1 MKIFHDFDHLGEI
14 RNAVVTTGSFDGVH
28 VGHKVI
34 LQRLKKL
41 ADEIGGETVLITF
54 HPHPRKV
61 LYPETAGK
69 NLLLINSQ
77 REKINLLQKAGLD
90 NLIIV
95 NFTLEFSKISS
106 IEFVR
111 DILLNKLHS
120 RIIVIGFNH
129 HFGHN
134 REGDYSELKKLGSA
148 NGFEVEEIAEQDI
161 QNESVSSTK
170 IRKAIQDG
178 NIQKANA
185 YLDHQYI
192 IMGLMRKS
200 SPILEEIG
208 FPCYS
213 VQIEEEC
220 KLVPPNGVYAVTVVG
235 DDCFSRAM
243 CFIRKNEDSPIDT
256 LVEVHLLESYGNI
269 DGRLGTLLF
278 HKRIREERNL
288 ETTEDLKKQLTIDR
302 NQVDELIF

>member
-1 MKIFHDFDHLGEI
+1 MKIFHDFDNLGEI

-28 VGHKVI
+28 IGHKVI
-34 LQRLKKL
+34 LQRLRKI
-41 ADEIGGETVLITF
+41 AEEIGGETVLITF

-61 LYPETAGK
+61 LYPETVGK

-77 REKINLLQKAGLD
+77 REKIHLLSKSGLD

-95 NFTLEFSKISS
+95 NFTIEFSRISS

-111 DILLNKLHS
+111 DILTNKLHS
-120 RIIVIGFNH
+120 RKIVIGFNH

-134 REGDYSELKKLGSA
+134 REGDYEELKRLGTTI
-148 NGFEVEEIAEQDI
+148 GYEVEEIAEQDI

-170 IRKAIQDG
+170 IRTAIQDG

-192 IMGLMRKS
+192 IMGIMSKS

-213 VQIEEEC
+213 VKIEEEC

-243 CFIRKNEDSPIDT
+243 CFIRKNEESPIDT

-269 DGRLGTLLF
+269 DGQAGTLLF
-278 HKRIREERNL
+278 HKRIREERTL
-288 ETTEDLKKQLTIDR
+288 PTTEDLKKQLTLDR

>member
-1 MKIFHDFDHLGEI
+1 VKIFYNFDHVGEI

-28 VGHKVI
+28 IGHKVI

-41 ADEIGGETVLITF
+41 AAETGGETVLITF

-69 NLLLINSQ
+69 GLFLINSQ
-77 REKINLLQKAGLD
+77 REKISLLQKAGLD

-95 NFTLEFSKISS
+95 EFTLEFSRITSV
-106 IEFVR
+106 EFVKT
-111 DILLNKLHS
+111 ILLNKLHA

-134 REGDYSELKKLGSA
+134 REGDFSELRKLGITS
-148 NGFEVEEIAEQDI
+148 GFEVEEIPEQDI

-170 IRKAIQDG
+170 IRKAIQEG
-178 NIQKANA
+178 SIQKANA

-192 IMGLMRKS
+192 MMGLLSKS
-200 SPILEEIG
+200 SPSLEEIG
-208 FPCYS
+208 FPSYT
-213 VQIEEEC
+213 VRIEDDC
-220 KLVPPNGVYAVTVVG
+220 KLVPTNGVYAVTVVG
-235 DDCFSRAM
+235 DDIFSRAM
-243 CFIRKNEDSPIDT
+243 CFIRKNEASPIDT
-256 LVEVHLLESYGNI
+256 LVEVHLLEPYGSI
-269 DGRLGTLLF
+269 EGQVGTLLF

-288 ETTEDLKKQLTIDR
+288 GTPEELRKQLTIDR
-302 NQVDELIF
+302 NEVDELIF

>member
-1 MKIFHDFDHLGEI
+1 VNIFHSFDHVGRI

-28 VGHKVI
+28 IGHKVI
-34 LQRLKKL
+34 LQRLRKL
-41 ADEIGGETVLITF
+41 AQDIGGETVLITF

-61 LYPETAGK
+61 LYPESAGK
-69 NLLLINSQ
+69 DLFLINSQ
-77 REKINLLQKAGLD
+77 EEKIHLLRKAGLD

-95 NFTLEFSKISS
+95 EFTVEFSKITS

-111 DILLNKLHS
+111 DILLNKLHA

-134 REGDYSELKKLGSA
+134 REGDYDALRKLGTTH
-148 NGFEVEEIAEQDI
+148 GFAVEEIAEQDI

-170 IRKAIQDG
+170 IRKALLDG

-192 IMGLMRKS
+192 IMGLLSTS
-200 SPILEEIG
+200 SQTLEEIG
-208 FPCYS
+208 FPS
-213 VQIEEEC
+213 FTLQIEEES

-235 DDCFSRAM
+235 EDCFSRAM
-243 CFIRKNEDSPIDT
+243 CFIRKNQEKPLDT
-256 LVEVHLLESYGNI
+256 LVEVHLLESYGSVE
-269 DGRLGTLLF
+269 GQMATLLF
-278 HKRIREERNL
+278 HKRIREERL
-288 ETTEDLKKQLTIDR
+288 LKTTEDLRQQLIIDR
-302 NQVDELIF
+302 NQIDELIF

>member
-1 MKIFHDFDHLGEI
+1 MKIFHDFDHVGEI

-34 LQRLKKL
+34 LHRLKKL
-41 ADEIGGETVLITF
+41 AAEIGGETVLITF

-77 REKINLLQKAGLD
+77 REKIHLLSKAGLD

-106 IEFVR
+106 MEFVR

-120 RIIVIGFNH
+120 RMIVIGFNH

-192 IMGLMRKS
+192 IMGLLRKS

-243 CFIRKNEDSPIDT
+243 CFIRKNEDAPIDT

-269 DGRLGTLLF
+269 DGQLGTLLF

-302 NQVDELIF
+302 DQVDELIF

>member
-1 MKIFHDFDHLGEI
+1 VRIFHDFNEAGEI

-28 VGHKVI
+28 IGHKVI

-41 ADEIGGETVLITF
+41 AAEIGGETVLITF

-69 NLLLINSQ
+69 DLFLINSQ
-77 REKINLLQKAGLD
+77 REKIHLLQKAGLD

-95 NFTLEFSKISS
+95 NFTIEFSRISS
-106 IEFVR
+106 MEFVR
-111 DILLNKLHS
+111 DILLNKLHA
-120 RIIVIGFNH
+120 RIIVVGFNH

-134 REGDYSELKKLGSA
+134 REGDYEALKKLGVQH
-148 NGFEVEEIAEQDI
+148 GFGVEEIAEQDI

-170 IRKAIQDG
+170 IRKALQDG

-192 IMGLMRKS
+192 IMGLMTRS
-200 SPILEEIG
+200 SPVLEEIG
-208 FPCYS
+208 FPSYD
-213 VQIEEEC
+213 VKIEEEC

-235 DDCFSRAM
+235 EDCFSRAM
-243 CFIRKNEDSPIDT
+243 CFIRRNEEDPIHT
-256 LVEVHLLESYGNI
+256 LVEVHLLECYGNI
-269 DGRLGTLLF
+269 DGQDSTLLF
-278 HKRIREERNL
+278 HKRIREERYL
-288 ETTEDLKKQLTIDR
+288 STPEELKKQLTIDR
-302 NQVDELIF
+302 DMVDELIF